1 VTAPIARALAGLLAG
16 ALVLAGCGGARPDAI
31 VVAAASDLRPV
42 LPDLVEEWS
51 QATGVEVSIS
61 FGSSGQVAQQLIEG
75 APMDLY
81 LSADGVY
88 VDRVLDAGVGD
99 ADSRAVYAFGRLVLW
114 SRADAW
120 QDWKGL
126 ADLDGATTIAI
137 ANPEHAPYGRAA
149 RQALEAAGVWEQ
161 VAGQVVLGENV
172 ADAHRLAATG
182 NVDVAVV
189 AASLAGMVGSEG
201 SDGAVGSD
209 GAEGRWV
216 PIDEALHEPLR
227 QELLVVASDPARAA
241 HAAELAAWL
250 LGEAGREA
258 LEAYGFGLP

>member
-1 VTAPIARALAGLLAG
+1 VVGGLL
-16 ALVLAGCGGARPDAI
+16 LAACASDPVDEI

-42 LPDLVEEWS
+42 LPGLVEEWS
-51 QATGVEVSIS
+51 QASGVEVSIS

-99 ADSRAVYAFGRLVLW
+99 ANSRAVYAFGRLVLW

-120 QDWKGL
+120 QGWTGL

-149 RQALEAAGVWEQ
+149 RQALEAAGVWER
-161 VAGQVVLGENV
+161 VAGRVVLGENV

-182 NVDVAVV
+182 NVDAAVV
-189 AASLAGMVGSEG
+189 AASLAGTQGT
-201 SDGAVGSD
+201 DGTD
-209 GAEGRWV
+209 GRWV
-216 PIDEALHEPLR
+216 PIDEGLHEPLR
-227 QELLVVASDPARAA
+227 QELLVVASDPTRAA

-250 LGEAGREA
+250 LGETGREA